1 MTRTRP
7 TVLLVDDEP
16 LSLETLARTL
26 DEAFEIR
33 TATNA
38 RDALRILEQDWV
50 QVAICDQR
58 MPDVTGVEL
67 LAQVRLRWPEVARI
81 LISGYTEPE
90 DIIEAINRAGIIQ
103 YIAKPWHPDNLLLIV
118 RNACRLVE
126 LQRENELLALEMK
139 VTAPT
144 LEQRLARAR
153 ERLKR
158 SFRLEGILRTDSS
171 PMNAVCERISRVA
184 PYDIPVLLTGESGTG
199 KELLARALHYNSPRA
214 DKPFVAENCGAMPD
228 QLLESELFGH
238 EKGAFTGAVSARIG
252 LFEQADGG
260 TIFLDEIGD
269 TSPAFQVKLL
279 RVLQEREVR
288 PIGANRRRQVDVRVV
303 AATNRDLECEIREGR
318 FRADLYYRL
327 AGVRVHLPA
336 LRERPMDIPAIA
348 LGILEDA
355 RRAFAKPVEGFTDEA
370 LDCLAAYRWPGNVR
384 ELQNEVQRLV
394 VLADGPTIG
403 ADLLDGR
410 ILQAIPGSA
419 SARSIAGAGGDSP
432 DWDLQC
438 ATPGALPRTGP
449 LKDRVEALESRVL
462 RETLVRLRWN
472 KTQAADELGL
482 SRVGL
487 RSKMERYGLLP
498 AGPERDS
505 GAEGAD

>member
-26 DEAFEIR
+26 DEDFEIR
-33 TATNA
+33 TANNA
-38 RDALRILEQDWV
+38 RDAIRILEEDWI
-50 QVAICDQR
+50 QVVISDQR
-58 MPDVTGVEL
+58 MPEESGVEL
-67 LAQVRLRWPEVARI
+67 LARVRARWPEVARMI
-81 LISGYTEPE
+81 VSGYTEAE
-90 DIIEAINRAGIIQ
+90 DIIDGINRAGVLQ
-103 YIAKPWHPDNLLLIV
+103 YITKPWHPDNLLLIV

-144 LEQRLARAR
+144 LEERLARTR

-158 SFRLEGILRTDSS
+158 NFRLDGILRTAAS
-171 PMNAVCERISRVA
+171 PMNAVCERIGRIA

-252 LFEQADGG
+252 LFEQANGG

-303 AATNRDLECEIREGR
+303 AATNRDLEREIREGR
-318 FRADLYYRL
+318 FRDDLYYRL
-327 AGVRVHLPA
+327 AGVRVHLPT

-355 RRAFAKPVEGFTDEA
+355 RRTFAKPVSGFTDEA
-370 LDCLAAYRWPGNVR
+370 LAYLRAYHWPGNVR
-384 ELQNEVQRLV
+384 ELQNEVHRLV
-394 VLADGPTIG
+394 VLADGPSIG

-410 ILQAIPGSA
+410 ILRAAPPSTSGLPAGTLTGVSA
-419 SARSIAGAGGDSP
+419 DWEGEGDI
-432 DWDLQC
+432 
-438 ATPGALPRTGP
+438 PGALPRTGP
-449 LKDRVEALESRVL
+449 LKDRVEALEARVL
-462 RETLVRLRWN
+462 RETLIRHRWN

-487 RSKMERYGLLP
+487 RSKMERYGLIPSGLDRD
-498 AGPERDS
+498 PEPD
-505 GAEGAD
+505 GAV